1 MENYIKRGSLNIHNT
16 IDAFLDDEVLSGL
29 DITPDEFWRKFE
41 RLLEEFHQ
49 KNKDL
54 LSKRSSLQDQI
65 STWHKNNDFN
75 LNEYKKFL
83 QEIGYL
89 EEVPADFTITTMN
102 TDPEISSIPG
112 PQLVVPIMNARFAL
126 NATNARWGSL
136 YDALYGTDVISEDGG
151 ASKEGAY
158 NEIREIR
165 L

>member
-89 EEVPADFTITTMN
+89 EEVPEDFTITTMN
-102 TDPEISSIPG
+102 MDPEISSIPG
-112 PQLVVPIMNARFAL
+112 L
-126 NATNARWGSL
+126 S
-136 YDALYGTDVISEDGG
+136 
-151 ASKEGAY
+151 
-158 NEIREIR
+158 
-165 L
+165 